1 MRAVVLFAFLLV
13 LPGVSR
19 AAGEGGSE
27 LRDFLWS
34 VFNLGLLIAAIVY
47 FARKPIRDYFAA
59 RRRQVG
65 GELDAAAELLRDAE
79 ARLSEWQARVQ
90 QLDATLAEIR
100 ETARRRSEAD
110 RERILAQAHATAD
123 RIRRDAGAAVERE
136 LSHAREQLREE
147 AAALAVELASGI
159 LQEKVTPADR
169 KRLVEDFIVRVE
181 QTPSGSV
188 EG

>member
-1 MRAVVLFAFLLV
+1 MRALALVALLVV

-19 AAGEGGSE
+19 AAGVGGGE

-47 FARKPIRDYFAA
+47 FARKPVHDYFAA

-79 ARLSEWQARVQ
+79 ARLSEWQERVAH
-90 QLDATLAEIR
+90 LDAAVAEIR

-110 RERILAQAHATAD
+110 RERILAQARATAD

-136 LSHAREQLREE
+136 VSRAREQLREE